1 MKRRPTRR
9 AFVIA
14 GIGLLLIVAGATAQA
29 GWLFVLAAGVF
40 GLLFGSIVYRH
51 PLRGLT
57 IERRVPQ
64 RVRVGDDVGVR
75 IAVDDPSRRSVPIF
89 TIEDSFPAFE
99 PLRVGV
105 ERLAPGESAEIE
117 TVRVAIRRGR
127 FAGGEAKVTCGAPFG
142 LMTTRRTIP
151 VGSDVTV
158 VPRWVDLRA
167 FPLAEPS
174 SSPSDVLHERP
185 RAGGGEEFLGVRG
198 FRPGDPLRSIH
209 WRSTARAGTL
219 VVKEYEQEISNRTAL
234 VLAGADHGEGT
245 GSSFETLVSACAS
258 VGLHALSL
266 NHPVLAVAPRDEH
279 IDHLIDPSRN
289 GLLDWLATVQATD
302 VALDGLVE
310 ETLVRIGQRGT
321 VVIFTTSGGA
331 CGASVLSAV
340 ARVERAGARAVLVLA
355 HSGSW
360 TGAAATGSLP
370 LPGASVPT
378 RVLVNGKELGACL
391 AA

>member
-29 GWLFVLAAGVF
+29 GWLFVLAAGVL
-40 GLLFGSIVYRH
+40 GLVFGSIVYRH

-64 RVRVGDDVGVR
+64 RVRVGDDVGVGIR
-75 IAVDDPSRRSVPIF
+75 VANPSKRAVPLFAV
-89 TIEDSFPAFE
+89 EDSFPAFE

-105 ERLAPGESAEIE
+105 ERLAPGAGAELE
-117 TVRVAIRRGR
+117 AVRVAIRRGR
-127 FAGGEAKVTCGAPFG
+127 FAGGETRVKCGAPFG
-142 LMTTRRTIP
+142 LTTTRRTIA
-151 VGSDVTV
+151 VGSDVIV
-158 VPRWVDLRA
+158 VPRWVDLRT

-185 RAGGGEEFLGVRG
+185 RAGGGEEFLGVRA

-209 WRSTARAGTL
+209 WRSTARAGNL

-234 VLAGADHGEGT
+234 VLAGADHGDGP
-245 GSSFETLVSACAS
+245 GSSFEMLVSACAS
-258 VGLHALSL
+258 VGLHALTL
-266 NHPVLAVAPRDEH
+266 NHPVLAVVPRGEH
-279 IDHLIDPSRN
+279 IDHLIDPSKN
-289 GLLDWLATVQATD
+289 GLLDWLATVQAAD
-302 VALDGLVE
+302 VPLDGLVE

-321 VVIFTTSGGA
+321 VVIFTTSEGRS
-331 CGASVLSAV
+331 GASVLSAI

-355 HSGSW
+355 RSDSW
-360 TGAAATGSLP
+360 TGAAATRPLP
-370 LPGASVPT
+370 LPGPSVPT
-378 RVLVNGKELGACL
+378 RLLVSGKELGACL